1 MLNEEYTP
9 EVEQDENQI
18 DIESTEGTEEES
30 EAPTGEEKNWEAEAK
45 KWKAIA
51 ERKAKREAQAPK
63 VAPQNL
69 NNNQLS
75 EELKLIAK
83 GLSDEEIEQAKVIAK
98 GRGTNLAEALKDPMF
113 TAFQKELK
121 EQARKESA
129 KLGASRGSGKADVE
143 TFRPGM
149 TDEEHKAL
157 WRKNNG

>member
-9 EVEQDENQI
+9 EVEQDENKI
-18 DIESTEGTEEES
+18 DIESTEGENED
-30 EAPTGEEKNWEAEAK
+30 EAPTGDEKNWEAEAK

-63 VAPQNL
+63 VEAPQNL

-83 GLSDEEIEQAKVIAK
+83 GLSDEEIDHAKVIAK
-98 GRGTNLAEALKDPMF
+98 GRGVNLAEALKDPMF
-113 TAFQKELK
+113 TAFQKEQK
-121 EQARKESA
+121 EQARKEAA
-129 KLGASRGSGKADVE
+129 KLGASKGSGRVDTE

-149 TDEEHKAL
+149 TQEEHKAL
-157 WRKNNG
+157 WKKLNG